1 MTKSNDILT
10 KPYPVPNI
18 PRQELVGKK
27 FTIITTIRKD
37 DLYDSEKIY
46 YLTYCVSHVDG
57 KLYKTFFKGVAIV
70 DFLERIISGEIYVP
84 VYVELEEKTSDAGHT
99 YLAFKTFFSKH
110 PGAVDA
116 NRPAEF

>member
-1 MTKSNDILT
+1 MTQPNDILN

-37 DLYDSEKIY
+37 DLYDNEKVY

-57 KLYKTFFKGVAIV
+57 KLYKTFFKGLAVN
-70 DFLERIISGEIYVP
+70 DFLERIISGEIFVP
-84 VYVELEEKTSDAGHT
+84 CYVELEEKTSEAGHA

-110 PGAVDA
+110 PGAQDA
-116 NRPAEF
+116 EEVIPF